1 MHYAFNRWK
10 CFHCGTVN
18 LSSGAGGLPD
28 GGDGHQ
34 GGEDDR
40 PAESLNGLFILFD
53 NSAVGR
59 ITVERLQCISDNQIG
74 FKSDG
79 CGVGEGEVMVTSL

>member
-1 MHYAFNRWK
+1 MLTYTLNRCK

-34 GGEDDR
+34 GGEDDT
-40 PAESLNGLFILFD
+40 PADSLNGPFILCD
-53 NSAVGR
+53 NSAVG
-59 ITVERLQCISDNQIG
+59 ITTVERLQCISDNQSG
-74 FKSDG
+74 CKSDG
-79 CGVGEGEVMVTSL
+79 EEGVMVTSM